1 MAVISNGN
9 SEGMRCFLTM
19 GFTIILLLLNCFQR
33 GSLTVSQK
41 SGHLLKLKWRIFPL
55 KDCKVLIQDLSNLT
69 CRAEIVIKCA
79 VDSFPLGPSVTD
91 SPYRQG
97 SCLCF
102 TMFSPDPYIFII
114 LQHFMVPGHEKHW
127 K

>member
-9 SEGMRCFLTM
+9 SDVMRCFLTTDFAII
-19 GFTIILLLLNCFQR
+19 FTPHKLFSKR
-33 GSLTVSQK
+33 KFTVSQK
-41 SGHLLKLKWRIFPL
+41 SGHLLVSEWRIFPL

-79 VDSFPLGPSVTD
+79 GDSFPLSPSVTD
-91 SPYRQG
+91 SLYRQG